1 MSDAVSNAVSDLD
14 VRALGPEDWPAYRDI
29 RLAALKD
36 APEAFVSTYEEESKF
51 EESLWRIRLARSA
64 RLLVTQDG
72 AAVGIVSVG
81 QAEPDV
87 AELFGMWVVPTV
99 RGIGV
104 AWRLTQASS
113 EHARGEGK
121 RALQAWVSTDN
132 GRAVAFFS
140 SYGFRPTDIRR
151 PTTTDAEIEEMAMT
165 LPLGDDRDWPNPNG
179 S

>member
-1 MSDAVSNAVSDLD
+1 MSDVD
-14 VRALGPEDWPAYRDI
+14 VRALGGEDWPAYRDI
-29 RLAALKD
+29 RLAALQD
-36 APEAFVSTYEEESKF
+36 APEAFASSYEQEAGF
-51 EESLWRIRLARSA
+51 EESLWRTRLARSA
-64 RLLVTQDG
+64 RLLATQEG

-87 AELFGMWVVPTV
+87 AELFGMWVVPSS
-99 RGIGV
+99 RGAGV
-104 AWRLTQASS
+104 AWRLTQAAS
-113 EHARGEGK
+113 EHARGEGR

-151 PTTTDAEIEEMAMT
+151 PMTTDADAEEMAMT
-165 LPLGDDRDWPNPNG
+165 LPLGDDRGWLIPNG